1 MGYNRYLALNYIEK
15 YAENP
20 NKSRYP
26 YYEKDDCANF
36 ISQILYAG
44 GMTELGNKWDSYS
57 SWFCHTNKEADLKKV
72 SITWRAA
79 RYFRKH
85 WGNENGAGLNRAK
98 KFYEMTVSQAMQ
110 SYPDLYNLLQTGDVI
125 QYGKPQNQNLPY
137 HTQVIY
143 KKGYNQALGKNDI
156 FIAQHTKNLIGASL
170 YEYLARQNDKDFK
183 KIYIYIIQ

>member
-1 MGYNRYLALNYIEK
+1 MVYNRYLALNYIEK

-20 NKSRYP
+20 NINRYP

-36 ISQILYAG
+36 ISQVLHAG
-44 GMTELGNKWDSYS
+44 GMAELGSRWDSYS
-57 SWFCHTNKEADLKKV
+57 SWFCHTNKETDLKKV

-85 WGNENGAGLNRAK
+85 WGNENGVGFNRAK
-98 KFYEMTVSQAMQ
+98 KFYTMTVSQAMQ
-110 SYPDLYNLLQTGDVI
+110 SYPDLYHLLQTGDVI

-170 YEYLARQNDKDFK
+170 YEYLARQTDKDFK
-183 KIYIYIIQ
+183 KIYVYIIQ